1 MESRAVMDVA
11 YNEAMVD
18 DVLQKSRMGLIPN
31 VETGVLERRIYT
43 LDDFLKLALEHEKD
57 KR

>member
-11 YNEAMVD
+11 YNEAGVE
-18 DVLQKSRMGLIPN
+18 DVLQKSRMGWIPN

-43 LDDFLKLALEHEKD
+43 LESFLNLALEHEKD
-57 KR
+57 EQ

>member
-1 MESRAVMDVA
+1 MDVA
-11 YNEAMVD
+11 YNEAAVD
-18 DVLQKSRMGLIPN
+18 DVLQKSRVGWIPN

>member
-11 YNEAMVD
+11 HDEAAVE
-18 DVLQKSRMGLIPN
+18 DVLQKSRMGWIPN

-43 LDDFLKLALEHEKD
+43 LESFLKLALEHEKD
-57 KR
+57 EQ